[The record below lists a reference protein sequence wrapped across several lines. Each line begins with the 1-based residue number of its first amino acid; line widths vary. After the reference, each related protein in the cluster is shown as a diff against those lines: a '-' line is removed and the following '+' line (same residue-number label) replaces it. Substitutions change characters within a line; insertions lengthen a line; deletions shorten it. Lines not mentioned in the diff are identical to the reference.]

1 MKPRTHCHAMKTIFT
16 AILLLAAPFAH
27 ATLTWSQTF
36 TISNPALNGAIPD
49 GNPSGIYF
57 DGAFNLA
64 NAGDRVLGVSVGLDL
79 SGGYNGDLYAYL
91 SAPDGTMVVLMNQ
104 PGMDAFGAGGAGMHI
119 MLQAGTSDHG
129 SIQSAGD
136 GYLSG
141 SYNPAGNLTSF
152 GSPGS
157 PGGSANGTWS
167 LYFADLSSGGGTAQL
182 NAWTLGVTVV
192 PEPVPLALG
201 LFATLLLARGC
212 VKWALGHI
220 RVKVN
225 GQW

>member
-1 MKPRTHCHAMKTIFT
+1 MKTIFT
-16 AILLLAAPFAH
+16 IILLLATPFAH

-36 TISNPALNGAIPD
+36 TISNSALNGAIPD
-49 GNPSGIYF
+49 GNPLGIYF
-57 DGAFNLA
+57 DGLFNLA
-64 NAGDRVLGVSVGLDL
+64 NTGDRVLGVSVGLDL

-104 PGMDAFGAGGAGMHI
+104 PGTDAFGAGGAGMNI
-119 MLQAGTSDHG
+119 TLQAGTSDHG

-136 GYLSG
+136 GYWSG
-141 SYNPAGNLTSF
+141 SYNPASSLYSF
-152 GSPGS
+152 GTPGS

-201 LFATLLLARGC
+201 LFATLLLARGS
-212 VKWALGHI
+212 VKWVLGHI

-225 GQW
+225 RR